1 MFTQDNIRHWLSMVG
16 EISEKYADTEVPTSV
31 PKLTLTTELWAL
43 VSSVSAAAAGLLQVV
58 ELFPDLRMCVS
69 EAQVNGLH
77 RSELFL
83 VPAT

>member
-1 MFTQDNIRHWLSMVG
+1 MHN
-16 EISEKYADTEVPTSV
+16 TEVPTSV
-31 PKLTLTTELWAL
+31 AKLTLTTELWAL

-58 ELFPDLRMCVS
+58 ELFPDLRIGVT

>member
-16 EISEKYADTEVPTSV
+16 EISEKYADTEM
-31 PKLTLTTELWAL
+31 PKWAL

-58 ELFPDLRMCVS
+58 ELFPDLRIGVT